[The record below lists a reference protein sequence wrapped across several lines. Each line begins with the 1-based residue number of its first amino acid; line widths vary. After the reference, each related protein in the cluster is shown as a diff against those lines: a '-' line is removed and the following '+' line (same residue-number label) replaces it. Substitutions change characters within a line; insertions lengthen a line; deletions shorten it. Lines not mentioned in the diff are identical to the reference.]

1 MSSKIMITYKRKRVT
16 SQDHTADD
24 TVVDSSPAASSNVVA
39 SNLPPKFEAHAE
51 NTIANEDNFVR
62 NLSLFLVLLLLSF
75 LSLCSTL
82 THSQPNLSTNDTPLL
97 KCSVENPLDTDDKDK
112 VATVR
117 CTGLSTQDE
126 RTPEQKNS
134 HIVKSSVQHMV
145 PQIAEGGNQNM
156 TLEDDGTPVS
166 KFTCVQEVTEQDAR
180 VGDSSKT
187 SLITVEAPKGIHVLG
202 EGHAIEQTRS
212 VQSPRQNVNVS
223 WLKSNNKSAA
233 EDIPESQGS
242 TKNVQIIVLD
252 DDSDERGKKLE
263 NSEAL
268 DQDLHNQNKRN
279 SLGMIDLN
287 CSELREEGFLHDSSI
302 QKLPDQDLV
311 GSAQKQM
318 SQPIE
323 RMFFTKEK
331 DTIHGK
337 QQQYEGPTMHTSFS
351 NFFDLTRPWNTG
363 SLKGPKSPPSELKFR
378 IMDRAPEFSLDLSL
392 DSLQANSV
400 SALRNDKLFTGG
412 TSSISNKLTE
422 RLGTYSYK
430 RHSAPWS
437 EEELDFLWIGVRRY
451 GVNNWN
457 AMLRDTRLRF
467 SNSRMPD
474 DLAKQWNKEQ
484 KKLLTSGLGPAPP
497 LHVTE
502 DYLGR
507 ASCSGCS
514 QSPFLGT
521 QMDLSLGDVYRC
533 HTRASDRGQHNL
545 SSLGIL
551 NIHGSDG
558 RARNLSLGGF
568 PGASSS
574 HGRSGSR
581 RRRASKLQKSY
592 YDSKSPWF
600 QEPSERA
607 PQPFPMN
614 QQPINSL
621 PQWLTKH
628 VEIGT
633 SQINQEMWPSLA
645 PAPGHSAAD
654 PPRDSLRG
662 NAPPFA
668 DDVKPHVLS
677 DASLKRAMR
686 RNADW
691 RSFSKRLFQT
701 GDSLDLNQGTRAA
714 ANAGPSNCVTPNDTG
729 ASSEETVSDS

>member
-62 NLSLFLVLLLLSF
+62 NLSLFLVLRVKKKINLDEPADENCSPGNDIQ
-75 LSLCSTL
+75 CSTL
-82 THSQPNLSTNDTPLL
+82 THSQPSSSTNDTPLL
-97 KCSVENPLDTDDKDK
+97 KCSAENPLDTEDKDK

-187 SLITVEAPKGIHVLG
+187 SLITVEAPKGIHVQG

-212 VQSPRQNVNVS
+212 VQSPRQN
-223 WLKSNNKSAA
+223 
-233 EDIPESQGS
+233 
-242 TKNVQIIVLD
+242 
-252 DDSDERGKKLE
+252 
-263 NSEAL
+263 
-268 DQDLHNQNKRN
+268 
-279 SLGMIDLN
+279 
-287 CSELREEGFLHDSSI
+287 
-302 QKLPDQDLV
+302 DLV

-351 NFFDLTRPWNTG
+351 NFFDLTRPW
-363 SLKGPKSPPSELKFR
+363 
-378 IMDRAPEFSLDLSL
+378 
-392 DSLQANSV
+392 
-400 SALRNDKLFTGG
+400 
-412 TSSISNKLTE
+412 
-422 RLGTYSYK
+422 
-430 RHSAPWS
+430 
-437 EEELDFLWIGVRRY
+437 RY

-533 HTRASDRGQHNL
+533 HTRASDR
-545 SSLGIL
+545 
-551 NIHGSDG
+551 
-558 RARNLSLGGF
+558 
-568 PGASSS
+568 
-574 HGRSGSR
+574 
-581 RRRASKLQKSY
+581 
-592 YDSKSPWF
+592 
-600 QEPSERA
+600 
-607 PQPFPMN
+607 
-614 QQPINSL
+614 
-621 PQWLTKH
+621 
-628 VEIGT
+628 
-633 SQINQEMWPSLA
+633 
-645 PAPGHSAAD
+645 
-654 PPRDSLRG
+654 
-662 NAPPFA
+662 
-668 DDVKPHVLS
+668 
-677 DASLKRAMR
+677 
-686 RNADW
+686 
-691 RSFSKRLFQT
+691 
-701 GDSLDLNQGTRAA
+701 
-714 ANAGPSNCVTPNDTG
+714 
-729 ASSEETVSDS
+729 VSITYQVWVY